1 MNYLKNG
8 IIKNVICL
16 FLGGTL
22 LTLGRVGTIDE
33 FWSGLGVAL
42 IFVGIL
48 RLVYYF
54 RLEKNPEL
62 KERVKTEINDERNRF
77 IRNKAWA
84 FSGYLFIIIAG
95 ICLIVFKIIGQDLL
109 SLAASYAVCLIMIL
123 YWISYIILK
132 RKY

>member
-1 MNYLKNG
+1 MNYFKNG
-8 IIKNVICL
+8 IIKNVIYL
-16 FLGGTL
+16 FLGGIL
-22 LTLGRVGTIDE
+22 LTLGFVGIIDE
-33 FWSGLGVAL
+33 FWSGLGFAL

>member
-8 IIKNVICL
+8 IIKNIIYL

-22 LTLGRVGTIDE
+22 LTLGCVGVIDE

-48 RLVYYF
+48 RFVYYF
-54 RLEKNPEL
+54 RLERNPEQ
-62 KERVKTEINDERNRF
+62 KEKVQTEINDERNRF

>member
-1 MNYLKNG
+1 MNYFKNG
-8 IIKNVICL
+8 IIKNVIYL
-16 FLGGTL
+16 FLGGLL
-22 LTLGRVGTIDE
+22 LTLGFVGIIDE
-33 FWSGLGVAL
+33 FWSGLGFAL

-54 RLEKNPEL
+54 RLEKNPEQ
-62 KERVKTEINDERNRF
+62 KERVQTEINDERNKF

-109 SLAASYAVCLIMIL
+109 SLVASYAVCLIMIL
-123 YWISYIILK
+123 NWISYIILK

>member
-8 IIKNVICL
+8 IIKNVIYL
-16 FLGGTL
+16 FLGGIL
-22 LTLGRVGTIDE
+22 LTLGFVGTIDE
-33 FWSGLGVAL
+33 FWSGLGFAL
-42 IFVGIL
+42 IFVGVL
-48 RLVYYF
+48 RLIYYF
-54 RLEKNPEL
+54 RLERNPEH
-62 KERVKTEINDERNRF
+62 KERVQTEINDERNRF

-84 FSGYLFIIIAG
+84 LSGYLFIIIAA
-95 ICLIVFKIIGQDLL
+95 ICLIVFRIIGQDLL

>member
-1 MNYLKNG
+1 MNYFKNG
-8 IIKNVICL
+8 IIKNVIYL
-16 FLGGTL
+16 FLGGIL
-22 LTLGRVGTIDE
+22 LTLGFVGIIDE
-33 FWSGLGVAL
+33 FWSGLGFAL

-62 KERVKTEINDERNRF
+62 KEKVKTEINDERNRF

>member
-1 MNYLKNG
+1 MNYFKNG
-8 IIKNVICL
+8 IIKNVIYL
-16 FLGGTL
+16 FLGGIL
-22 LTLGRVGTIDE
+22 LTLGFVGIIDE
-33 FWSGLGVAL
+33 FWSGLGFAL

-84 FSGYLFIIIAG
+84 VSGYLFIIIAG
-95 ICLIVFKIIGQDLL
+95 ICVIAFKIIGQDLL

>member
-1 MNYLKNG
+1 MNYFKNG
-8 IIKNVICL
+8 IIKNVIYL
-16 FLGGTL
+16 FLGGIL
-22 LTLGRVGTIDE
+22 LTLGFVGIIDE
-33 FWSGLGVAL
+33 FWSGLGFAL

-54 RLEKNPEL
+54 RLEKNPEQ
-62 KERVKTEINDERNRF
+62 KERVQTEINDERNKF

-109 SLAASYAVCLIMIL
+109 SLVASYAVCLIMIL
-123 YWISYIILK
+123 NWISYIILK